1 MTVQV
6 CSGFRFQVLTV
17 LQTSARSFWAR
28 KSAWFGVLIFGVC
41 LLVLFPFSF
50 GTDLIK
56 GEAVRIGTFWMI
68 QEFLVALVIT
78 RIFAHETEHGA
89 IELFLQPRFSKVALI
104 AGKVLFTVFQLL
116 TLQLPLFVVWWAL
129 YELPVDQTRALVQV
143 LLPAVVLFDIG
154 TAVLGVML
162 NALTARSLGREILV
176 PILFFPLQI
185 AMLLAAVQLT
195 MLDPLLIPK
204 GGFTTA
210 AWWTILGGFPV
221 ILGCVA
227 VLLQSALFEE

>member
-1 MTVQV
+1 MAVQLHL
-6 CSGFRFQVLTV
+6 GFVFQVATV
-17 LQTSARSFWAR
+17 LQTSVRSLWAR
-28 KSAWFGVLIFGVC
+28 KSTWFGVLVFGVC

-50 GTDLIK
+50 GTDLVK
-56 GEAVRIGTFWMI
+56 AEAIRIGIFWMI

-89 IELFLQPRFSKVALI
+89 LELFLQPRFSKVALL
-104 AGKVLFTVFQLL
+104 AGKVLFTMLQLL
-116 TLQLPLFVVWWAL
+116 TLQLPLFLVWWAL
-129 YELPVDQTRALVQV
+129 YEVPPDQTRALVQL
-143 LLPAVVLFDIG
+143 LLPALVLFDMG

-195 MLDPLLIPK
+195 TLDPILIPK
-204 GGFTTA
+204 GGFTTV

-221 ILGCVA
+221 LLAGVA
-227 VLLQSALFEE
+227 LLLQNALFEE